1 LPETQR
7 EGTTMNAIRSTRRAL
22 PVMVGMG
29 LTALV
34 AGCVS
39 SKPDDDGARRDPNV
53 VEADDVRGRAIDRVE
68 RMLRGQVAGVEVRET
83 PRGLSIRI
91 RGGSSIYAGT
101 EPLFV
106 IDGLPLAFG
115 EDGVLDGINAQ
126 DIASIRVL
134 KNASETAA
142 YGARGANGVV
152 LITTKRGPTP
162 ADTTANRL
170 RAG

>member
-1 LPETQR
+1 MDMTC
-7 EGTTMNAIRSTRRAL
+7 NVRRVL
-22 PVMVGMG
+22 PVLIGM
-29 LTALV
+29 TMAALA
-34 AGCVS
+34 AGCAS
-39 SKPDDDGARRDPNV
+39 TKADDDRARRDPNV
-53 VEADDVRGRAIDRVE
+53 VASDDMRGRALDRVE

-91 RGGSSIYAGT
+91 RGGSSVLASND
-101 EPLFV
+101 PLFI

-126 DIASIRVL
+126 DIATIRVL
-134 KNASETAA
+134 KNASDTAG

-162 ADTTANRL
+162 ADTTANRG
-170 RAG
+170 RMG